1 MESYTI
7 AVIGSAGAGKS
18 TFIQKVLGLSRPPIG
33 SSASVRLVVDNV
45 THGVSLFELDL
56 ENFDQTAS
64 SQTIQWPKQINGHIV
79 PRPDAALV
87 LYDVTNPDS
96 VRPLPQAMTAITNAC
111 LPSILVACKCEI
123 DEDDWEVDADGIA
136 GHKIFKSCI
145 GTYKVSSDKA
155 DVSRSCLQAILKAA
169 ITYRKGIPAP
179 SCHRQHDSNSAA
191 EHSETITRRRAQ
203 SAVNL
208 EAPDTSA
215 GRPLSQQSKHSRASS
230 EMSALKGFGTQSSES
245 YRARASK
252 NSGQAYR
259 NEKPGADY
267 FLDAEESDSEGQTYS
282 DDIPILQRGEDNFVE
297 KQPKMS
303 GVPLAEL
310 VDRLLALRLS
320 RADNN
325 FSDIF
330 LCLYRKFTT
339 PTALF
344 SAILSRLDRVRDD
357 KTAHYL
363 SKTATQLRIIE
374 VIAKWVSLY
383 PGDFAKFSTRR
394 SLFEFIQHLSAEPIF
409 SVASQQ
415 MRRSLRKSTL
425 EDDDTGWATSDH
437 SGSDSDDQESSREM
451 DELSA
456 SIGMVQVDEEGE
468 GASETN
474 APADFAGQPGGQVQ
488 FHSYDEYER
497 EAASLEPADLHPMN
511 KTRYHIFMD
520 LSDDEIADELTRIDW
535 ILFSSIRI
543 RDFVRYVNLSST
555 KKGKAASLK
564 NVNRMINHFNHI
576 AKWVANLILLRDK
589 AKHRAQ
595 MLEKFMNVAIKL
607 RQLNNYNGL
616 AAVLAGINGIAIHR
630 LAQTRQLV
638 SAEVQ
643 KRFARAVILMST
655 QKSHSAYRL
664 AWENS
669 PLPRIPFVPLHLR
682 DLVNAEEGIRI
693 SLQDQ
698 SLLKTLLLRPSAL
711 SPLAHKFLSMG
722 TVQLPTVAV
731 CSRQTGL
738 QADLRTSLRFR
749 NGPLG
754 DMVVSSA
761 DDLMRLRK
769 EENLWIIP
777 ASACRMRISVKT
789 LGRVSGQNLDKEEV
803 AKWIES
809 CDIWERLRLRVRH
822 CDAPGD
828 SALEFSLQHPDL
840 SASLACPSSAAKME
854 LQDLRCQIEITQHLD
869 DQHLKKRRR
878 GNANETVDEA
888 RQQPRS
894 ESSSAG
900 DVNSDA
906 SAMYK
911 FATGLTA
918 TTEHLPRRYFEHIL
932 LAATTVLITGSARH
946 FTAINVKPGNTAYA
960 LVRIVP
966 AVFNGLY
973 TVSDRAQYMSTISS
987 ALAAM
992 QHTAQSPRLK
1002 RKLQSLTDRGG
1013 IEEHLW
1019 YSTLSRMKPV
1029 NVPGPNLI
1037 AARQRNQAIEDEMVD
1052 QGVGSNLICF
1062 GEDLFSSGLHGVMND
1077 GAETLHREDS
1087 PTVQIYY
1094 DAFEDGLPFTE
1105 GEFAES
1111 LPVDGGMAG
1120 LSSEAGDMI
1129 EFGSD
1134 FNDLETDVL
1143 FAN

>member
-1 MESYTI
+1 MESFTI

-18 TFIQKVLGLSRPPIG
+18 TFIQKVLGLSRPPIA

-87 LYDVTNPDS
+87 LYDVTNTES
-96 VRPLPQAMTAITNAC
+96 VRPLPQAMTAITNAG

-123 DEDDWEVDADGIA
+123 DEDDWVVDADGVA
-136 GHKIFKSCI
+136 GHKIFKPCI
-145 GTYKVSSDKA
+145 GTYKVSYDKP
-155 DVSRSCLQAILKAA
+155 DVSRACLQAILKAA
-169 ITYRKGIPAP
+169 IAYRKGTPAP
-179 SCHRQHDSNSAA
+179 PSHQCHPNKTA
-191 EHSETITRRRAQ
+191 EHNETAPRRRAQ

-215 GRPLSQQSKHSRASS
+215 GRPISQQSKHSRASS
-230 EMSALKGFGTQSSES
+230 ELSVLRSFGTPHTES

-259 NEKPGADY
+259 TEKPGADY
-267 FLDAEESDSEGQTYS
+267 FLDVEESDSEGQTYS
-282 DDIPILQRGEDNFVE
+282 DEIPILQRSEESFVE
-297 KQPKMS
+297 KQPKMT
-303 GVPLAEL
+303 GVPMAEL

-339 PTALF
+339 PTELF
-344 SAILSRLDRVRDD
+344 AAILARLDRVRDD

-383 PGDFAKFSTRR
+383 PGDFAKISTRK

-415 MRRSLRKSTL
+415 MRRSLRRRTL

-437 SGSDSDDQESSREM
+437 SGSECDQERLSREM
-451 DELSA
+451 KELSA
-456 SIGMVQVDEEGE
+456 SIGMFQVDEDHDGGLE
-468 GASETN
+468 ATLL
-474 APADFAGQPGGQVQ
+474 PDFAGQPGGQVQ

-497 EAASLEPADLHPMN
+497 EAVSLEPADLHPMN

-543 RDFVRYVNLSST
+543 RDFVRYVSLSSSQ
-555 KKGKAASLK
+555 KEKATSLK

-682 DLVNAEEGIRI
+682 DLVNAEEG
-693 SLQDQ
+693 S
-698 SLLKTLLLRPSAL
+698 KTFVGPNGERVNWR
-711 SPLAHKFLSMG
+711 KFE
-722 TVQLPTVAV
+722 V
-731 CSRQTGL
+731 
-738 QADLRTSLRFR
+738 
-749 NGPLG
+749 LG
-754 DMVVSSA
+754 DVLLP
-761 DDLMRLRK
+761 LMK
-769 EENLWIIP
+769 SQGTAYPNLVKNMLTRELILG
-777 ASACRMRISVKT
+777 CRMPT
-789 LGRVSGQNLDKEEV
+789 DDEEIYQRS
-803 AKWIES
+803 IE
-809 CDIWERLRLRVRH
+809 L
-822 CDAPGD
+822 
-828 SALEFSLQHPDL
+828 
-840 SASLACPSSAAKME
+840 
-854 LQDLRCQIEITQHLD
+854 
-869 DQHLKKRRR
+869 
-878 GNANETVDEA
+878 
-888 RQQPRS
+888 
-894 ESSSAG
+894 ESS
-900 DVNSDA
+900 NSIGVFDPA
-906 SAMYK
+906 KKK
-911 FATGLTA
+911 F
-918 TTEHLPRRYFEHIL
+918 P
-932 LAATTVLITGSARH
+932 
-946 FTAINVKPGNTAYA
+946 
-960 LVRIVP
+960 
-966 AVFNGLY
+966 
-973 TVSDRAQYMSTISS
+973 
-987 ALAAM
+987 
-992 QHTAQSPRLK
+992 
-1002 RKLQSLTDRGG
+1002 
-1013 IEEHLW
+1013 W
-1019 YSTLSRMKPV
+1019 
-1029 NVPGPNLI
+1029 
-1037 AARQRNQAIEDEMVD
+1037 
-1052 QGVGSNLICF
+1052 
-1062 GEDLFSSGLHGVMND
+1062 
-1077 GAETLHREDS
+1077 
-1087 PTVQIYY
+1087 
-1094 DAFEDGLPFTE
+1094 
-1105 GEFAES
+1105 FAK
-1111 LPVDGGMAG
+1111 
-1120 LSSEAGDMI
+1120 
-1129 EFGSD
+1129 
-1134 FNDLETDVL
+1134 
-1143 FAN
+1143 